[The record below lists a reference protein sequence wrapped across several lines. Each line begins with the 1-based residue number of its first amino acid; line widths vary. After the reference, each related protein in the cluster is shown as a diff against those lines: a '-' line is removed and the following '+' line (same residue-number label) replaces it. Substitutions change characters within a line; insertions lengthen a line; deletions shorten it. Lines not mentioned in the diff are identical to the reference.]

1 MIGSIIIILAVFAL
15 AILLSPMTFSINS
28 VNSGGKIDGFFSFCW
43 IMLMFKYKIKD
54 KETEILILGRQVVRL
69 PHKEKS
75 QKPVDKKKPGSINK
89 SKKILHLGDIFNL
102 SRPMLRLFKDLIY
115 TFRLKYL
122 NMNLTIGFNDP
133 AHNGILAG
141 FLHSIFGSFQA
152 GHAIRWT
159 VDFTRPVM
167 EWDLKA
173 EAAIMPI
180 HILLHMTRF
189 LASRQVLKSGFQY
202 IRD

>member
-28 VNSGGKIDGFFSFCW
+28 VNSGGKIDGSFSFCW
-43 IMLMFKYKIKD
+43 IMLMFRYRIKD
-54 KETEILILGRQVVRL
+54 KETEILILGREVVRL
-69 PHKEKS
+69 PYKEKS
-75 QKPVDKKKPGSINK
+75 QKPEDIKKSVSIKK
-89 SKKILHLGDIFNL
+89 SKKILHLGDMFNL

-115 TFRLKYL
+115 AFRLKYL
-122 NMNLTIGFNDP
+122 NLNLIIGFNDP

-141 FLHSIFGSFQA
+141 FLHSIFGSFRA
-152 GHAIRWT
+152 GHTIRWT

-180 HILLHMTRF
+180 HIFLHMIRF
-189 LASRQVLKSGFQY
+189 LTSGQVLKSGYQF

>member
-75 QKPVDKKKPGSINK
+75 QKPEDIKKPGSIKK
-89 SKKILHLGDIFNL
+89 SKKILHLGDMFNL

-115 TFRLKYL
+115 AFRLKYL
-122 NMNLTIGFNDP
+122 NMNLIIGFNDP
-133 AHNGILAG
+133 AHNGILVG
-141 FLHSIFGSFQA
+141 FLHSIFGSFRA
-152 GHAIRWT
+152 GHTIRWT
-159 VDFTRPVM
+159 VDFTRSVL

-173 EAAIMPI
+173 KATIMPI
-180 HILLHMTRF
+180 HIFLHMIRF
-189 LASRQVLKSGFQY
+189 LTSREVLKSGYQF